1 MNSYLKEKLE
11 IRLVSILDYLE
22 PSRVKEA
29 MNYALLGGGKRIRP
43 MILLTALEDYGLN
56 PLEYLDL
63 ACAIEMIH
71 TYSLVHDDLP
81 GMDDDDLRRG
91 RATTHKAFDEATA
104 ILAGDGLLSEAFYIV
119 SNLKI
124 EADKKVM
131 LIQEMVRSCGCNGM
145 ILGQELDLYATQETD
160 LQKMDSLKTGCLFS
174 LPLTMAAILASDF
187 DSITSWRKLGA
198 TYGVFFQ
205 IQDDLLEIES
215 SAEEIGKTSNK
226 EEDKENYV
234 ARYGV
239 KTCKNIMNELKSS
252 LEDFESKF
260 SDKKGVFALLKQTFN
275 RKY

>member
-11 IRLVSILDYLE
+11 IRLASILDYLE

-124 EADKKVM
+124 EADKKVL

-187 DSITSWRKLGA
+187 DSITSWRKVGA